1 MVLVLNEYA
10 GTAQQAY
17 ELMGPVVGQ
26 STRHEW
32 SRLVFP
38 LMGAIDRKEALSD
51 LDWTRAL
58 FWPRSASAAIW
69 SARDGDSDAE
79 PTSSGSSNCVHFK
92 TKSAITTGTPCC
104 ETTPRIPP
112 RPDHLRLAIPPGCL
126 ISKDTK
132 HPYEQ

>member
-1 MVLVLNEYA
+1 MVLVLNKYA

-58 FWPRSASAAIW
+58 FLAEVGFGSDLVGSGRRFGRGTDEFWIVELRSLQDKISNYHRYTLLRDNAAY
-69 SARDGDSDAE
+69 
-79 PTSSGSSNCVHFK
+79 
-92 TKSAITTGTPCC
+92 
-104 ETTPRIPP
+104 PP
-112 RPDHLRLAIPPGCL
+112 A
-126 ISKDTK
+126 T
-132 HPYEQ
+132 